1 MKTYKV
7 TDKISLR
14 YKKLSLSCILKL
26 ILANLS
32 LNTLMINFIFIKKC
46 VNVFER
52 NAECGLY
59 LDYLDKP
66 KNKCKVNIC

>member
-32 LNTLMINFIFIKKC
+32 LNILMINYIFTKKC
-46 VNVFER
+46 VR
-52 NAECGLY
+52 NAECRLY
-59 LDYLDKP
+59 LDYLHKP